1 MWKTNPSHQA
11 CSTQV
16 FLEPLIACSCVLW
29 RKNPKI
35 VIRLSLSLPEH
46 SSRLYQEQAIFLK
59 DSRRAEVVN
68 YKGAARCAKHKKVAI
83 SVQPC
88 VSVQRRRRGA
98 PIAWCISPTGGR

>member
-29 RKNPKI
+29 IKNPKI

-46 SSRLYQEQAIFLK
+46 YSRLYQEQMVFLTY
-59 DSRRAEVVN
+59 SRRAVVVN
-68 YKGAARCAKHKKVAI
+68 YKGAARCAKHRF
-83 SVQPC
+83 Q
-88 VSVQRRRRGA
+88 GL
-98 PIAWCISPTGGR
+98 SPRMVPMPSKEYINRLHRLLLLLTMR